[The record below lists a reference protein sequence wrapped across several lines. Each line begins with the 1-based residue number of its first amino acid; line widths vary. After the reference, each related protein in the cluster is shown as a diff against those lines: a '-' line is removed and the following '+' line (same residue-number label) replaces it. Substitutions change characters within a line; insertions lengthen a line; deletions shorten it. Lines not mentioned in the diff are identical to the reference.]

1 MRMFSGSSC
10 TRRAEVEGL
19 AQGQGLAAQ
28 GGAETLAPGLRDTSL
43 IYDSVT
49 TIFKGHAPDQD
60 LGPGPSRV
68 TVPGPDL
75 GLGGIQ

>member
-1 MRMFSGSSC
+1 M
-10 TRRAEVEGL
+10 EGL

-49 TIFKGHAPDQD
+49 TIFKGHAPDQGQD

-68 TVPGPDL
+68 TVPGPGL
-75 GLGGIQ
+75 GPGGIQRQFNPNV